1 MRYTVRRRLGAWQA
15 YHALLCRMLYL
26 VSHAA
31 RASCPS
37 CPVACAVVTIAAA
50 ATHRHAWPPP
60 PRDRMPHTAAVSQSL
75 WRAPP
80 LAAFRTLVPHTAR
93 SSRPAC
99 RISHRLPLV
108 SPRFATTAS
117 RPHAARDRTLHAAR
131 DRSRT
136 PQAARRTPHS
146 SVASWARQ
154 CALCHGQYGTPSW
167 PLPEGVCCALHGQYG
182 TPTGRCPNAC
192 TRSNTSRILVGRIPD
207 TSGRDA
213 RVPLR
218 TYGMSVCLTAD

>member
-26 VSHAA
+26 MSHAA

-117 RPHAARDRTLHAAR
+117 RPHAARDRCWPVALARAAQHTLLSR
-131 DRSRT
+131 ILGRSVCAMPRSVRY
-136 PQAARRTPHS
+136 AIVASARRRVLCIAW
-146 SVASWARQ
+146 SVRYA
-154 CALCHGQYGTPSW
+154 HG
-167 PLPEGVCCALHGQYG
+167 PLPERMYTIKHQSH
-182 TPTGRCPNAC
+182 TGRSH
-192 TRSNTSRILVGRIPD
+192 TRYVW
-207 TSGRDA
+207 SGRACIAEDLWK
-213 RVPLR
+213 R
-218 TYGMSVCLTAD
+218 VCLTAD